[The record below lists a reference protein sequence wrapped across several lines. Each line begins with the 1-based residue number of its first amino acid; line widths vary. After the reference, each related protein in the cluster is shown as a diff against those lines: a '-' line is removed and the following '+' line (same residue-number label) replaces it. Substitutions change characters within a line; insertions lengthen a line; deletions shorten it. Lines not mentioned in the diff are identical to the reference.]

1 MKKEVV
7 ITGMGLICNAGNSV
21 AEFYRSL
28 SSPIF
33 TDVNVKMSDR
43 FNKSLDLDVLICP
56 VDEKELTIDTKQ
68 FNNVTNRLGLKAVD
82 ECMKDYRLNGGKDKP
97 QCVVVGSSVGGQD
110 MLENFVFDML
120 DNNNSSNN
128 KNMPI
133 NYKNNCNLGSL
144 TKAITDYIDFEGKV
158 FTVSTACTSSTNAIA
173 IGTSLIES
181 SDSDCVLVGGSDA
194 LCCTTIAG
202 FRSLQLTGAKRCTPF
217 GENRQGMTI
226 GEGAAFLI
234 LEDKRNVLE
243 ENRSYYAEILGYA
256 MNSDAYHM
264 ASPSEGGEGAY
275 NLMETAL
282 KKAKLKPEN
291 VSFVNAHGTGTM
303 ANDNVEAMAIQ
314 RLMPNVPVASVKG
327 LVGHSLGAAG
337 AIEAIASVH
346 VIKNR
351 MAFEN
356 FNNYECAS
364 DCSDINLV
372 QKGGLSLGKSPVIIS
387 NSFGFGGN
395 SCTLIFGGE

>member
-144 TKAITDYIDFEGKV
+144 TKAITDYIDFDLETDLDFMKELIPTARSKGCDVILSYHDFEKTPEADKLDQIV
-158 FTVSTACTSSTNAIA
+158 TTACDAGADIVKVSCQVNKTDDLVNLLHLYRHNFRKVVIGMGEKGLITRVAATLLGAEFTFANKITAEEFVARVNRLLRSSLH
-173 IGTSLIES
+173 GWQ
-181 SDSDCVLVGGSDA
+181 GGDPA
-194 LCCTTIAG
+194 
-202 FRSLQLTGAKRCTPF
+202 
-217 GENRQGMTI
+217 
-226 GEGAAFLI
+226 
-234 LEDKRNVLE
+234 LED
-243 ENRSYYAEILGYA
+243 
-256 MNSDAYHM
+256 
-264 ASPSEGGEGAY
+264 
-275 NLMETAL
+275 
-282 KKAKLKPEN
+282 
-291 VSFVNAHGTGTM
+291 
-303 ANDNVEAMAIQ
+303 
-314 RLMPNVPVASVKG
+314 
-327 LVGHSLGAAG
+327 
-337 AIEAIASVH
+337 
-346 VIKNR
+346 
-351 MAFEN
+351 
-356 FNNYECAS
+356 
-364 DCSDINLV
+364 
-372 QKGGLSLGKSPVIIS
+372 
-387 NSFGFGGN
+387 
-395 SCTLIFGGE
+395 